1 MSTNRPRLTLIGAM
15 GMLAGTSLLTSCDDN
30 ATIAVQRAHYATL
43 ADCERDWERPDDC
56 TFEPDG
62 ATPASGVSQTVHGG
76 HSAVGHWSGPYYTK
90 SGKVYHSDGSTTNE
104 TVTTRNATS
113 TSAEHVSA
121 HDVSKGSGGD
131 ISRGGFGES
140 AHGGGE
146 GGHGGG
152 EGGGGGGG
160 HGGGG

>member
-15 GMLAGTSLLTSCDDN
+15 GVLAGTSLLSACNDN
-30 ATIAVQRAHYATL
+30 ATVAVQRAHYATL
-43 ADCERDWERPDDC
+43 ADCESDWDRPDDC
-56 TFEPDG
+56 TFESDG
-62 ATPASGVSQTVHGG
+62 ATPASGASQTAHVGG
-76 HSAVGHWSGPYYTK
+76 HGAGGHWSGPYYTR

-113 TSAEHVSA
+113 TSMEHVSV
-121 HDVSKGSGGD
+121 HESSKGSGEE

-140 AHGGGE
+140 AHGDGE

-152 EGGGGGGG
+152 EGGGGG